1 MHGPDRIAHL
11 PARGGGVAGAVGPRG
26 SDSVPDLPG
35 ARRARARLR
44 AGAADG
50 RDTPRG
56 DLRGLPA
63 AAPELGGLLLL
74 AARPASAPKG
84 DLAAGR
90 RPRARDDLRG
100 RRRGP
105 LRRRAVV
112 AVGFR
117 ARGDPLADRPRGG
130 RSDLPPPRRA
140 RARRHGRRRREPH
153 KRWHGP
159 RGLPTGRGGRGR
171 DHGLLLRRRRSI
183 FSSSRGAASSSA
195 SSWSSPSCRSGAA

>member
-1 MHGPDRIAHL
+1 MRGVGQITDPGACCKMPSGELLRRLERIHGPDRIAHL

-63 AAPELGGLLLL
+63 TAPELGGLLLL
-74 AARPASAPKG
+74 AARPARAPEG

-100 RRRGP
+100 RV
-105 LRRRAVV
+105 VV
-112 AVGFR
+112 ASGVR
-117 ARGDPLADRPRGG
+117 ARGYPLADGPRSG
-130 RSDLPPPRRA
+130 RGDLPP
-140 RARRHGRRRREPH
+140 
-153 KRWHGP
+153 
-159 RGLPTGRGGRGR
+159 
-171 DHGLLLRRRRSI
+171 
-183 FSSSRGAASSSA
+183 
-195 SSWSSPSCRSGAA
+195 